1 VTAIKEHIQI
11 NIKGLVQGIGFRPFI
26 YRLAKQYQQ
35 FGWIAN
41 TGHGVTI
48 ELEGE
53 PAQQQRFILS
63 LQNQAPPFAEIK
75 SLTIH
80 PLPLSG
86 YQTFDF
92 KNSIT
97 SDNKS
102 SFVLPDISTCPECV
116 SELFDPAS
124 RFYRYPFTSCCHCGP
139 RYSIMQAQPYDRSRT
154 SMAEFEL
161 CQVCEKDF
169 ENPDNRRFHA
179 QTLACEDCGP
189 HISMLD
195 HNGNRIAEREQAL
208 ETAIKVLHDGK
219 ILALKGIGG
228 YQLLADARNN
238 HAIAKLRKRKNRPR
252 KPFALMLPSMEA
264 AHELCFI
271 NKKEQQALTS
281 AASPIVLL
289 QRRPDAAIMESVAPD
304 NSLLGIM
311 LPYSPLHH
319 LLMHDFDAP
328 VIATSG
334 NQQNEPICI
343 NQEQAFDS
351 LQGIAD
357 FFLNHNRA
365 ILRPLDDS
373 IVRLIGNKT
382 TTVRRAR
389 GYVPSPITLRH
400 AIPET
405 LAVGGHLK
413 NTVAISRGNQVILSQ
428 HLGDLDSMASQQ
440 QFEMSLADMLHF
452 YQVKPDRVMHD
463 LHPGYTSS
471 QYAGKMGI
479 PNMPVQHHYAH
490 ILSCIAEHGIQPPVL
505 GISWDGTGLGTD
517 NELWGGEFLLITE
530 NGFDRFS
537 HLRPFPLP
545 GGTKAILEPRRAA
558 LGLLYEL
565 LGDDLFNLQD
575 SPCLDSFT
583 KQELNI
589 LKIAMHKQLNMP
601 CTSSAGR
608 LFDAVASLSGL
619 CQMNSYEGEAA
630 IQLESAANSVISD
643 LSYPY
648 KVRQGS
654 PVIIDWQQT
663 IESIIGDFSE
673 GQQALIPAKFHNT
686 LAEMVLDIALK
697 ANQSN
702 IVLSGGCFQNA
713 CLVNKILQR
722 LQDAGFNV
730 FQHEKI
736 PPNDGGLALG
746 QLMASMYI

>member
-1 VTAIKEHIQI
+1 M
-11 NIKGLVQGIGFRPFI
+11 
-26 YRLAKQYQQ
+26 
-35 FGWIAN
+35 
-41 TGHGVTI
+41 
-48 ELEGE
+48 
-53 PAQQQRFILS
+53 
-63 LQNQAPPFAEIK
+63 PPFAEIK

-80 PLPLSG
+80 PLPLSSF
-86 YQTFDF
+86 QTFDF

-97 SDNKS
+97 SDDKS

-116 SELFDPAS
+116 SELFDPTS

-161 CQVCEKDF
+161 CQACEKDF

-189 HISMLD
+189 HISILD
-195 HNGNRIAEREQAL
+195 HNGDKIAEREQAL
-208 ETAIKVLHDGK
+208 ETAIQALHDGK
-219 ILALKGIGG
+219 VLALKGIGG
-228 YQLLADARNN
+228 YQLLTDARNN
-238 HAIAKLRKRKNRPR
+238 HAIEKLRERKNRPR
-252 KPFALMLPSMEA
+252 KPFALMLPSLKA

-271 NKKEQQALTS
+271 NQKEQQTLTS

-289 QRRPDAAIMESVAPD
+289 QRRPDSDIIEPIAPD
-304 NSLLGIM
+304 SSLLGIM

-319 LLMHDFDAP
+319 LLLHGFDAP

-343 NQEQAFDS
+343 NQEQAFDR

-357 FFLNHNRA
+357 FFLTHNRT

-373 IVRLIGNKT
+373 IGRLIGNKI

-389 GYVPSPITLRH
+389 GYVPAPITLTH
-400 AIPET
+400 AIPEA
-405 LAVGGHLK
+405 LAVGGHIK
-413 NTVAISRGNQVILSQ
+413 NTIAISRGNRVILSQ

-440 QFEMSLADMLHF
+440 QFEITLADMKQF

-479 PNMPVQHHYAH
+479 PNIPVQHHYAH
-490 ILSCIAEHGIQPPVL
+490 ILSCMAEHEIQPPVL

-530 NGFDRFS
+530 NGFDRFA
-537 HLRPFPLP
+537 HLCSFPLP
-545 GGTKAILEPRRAA
+545 GGTKAIEEPRRVA
-558 LGLLYEL
+558 LGLLHEL
-565 LGDDLFNLQD
+565 LGNDLFKLQD
-575 SPCLDSFT
+575 SPSLDSFT
-583 KQELNI
+583 KQELI
-589 LKIAMHKQLNMP
+589 VLKVALDKQLNMP
-601 CTSSAGR
+601 RTSSVGR

-619 CQMNSYEGEAA
+619 CQMNSYEGESSMQ
-630 IQLESAANSVISD
+630 IESASHALPSD

-654 PVIIDWQQT
+654 PLIIDWQQT
-663 IESIIGDFSE
+663 IESIIGDFSQ

-686 LAEMVLDIALK
+686 LAEMALDIALK

-713 CLVNKILQR
+713 YLVEKILHR
-722 LQDAGFNV
+722 LQGAGFNV